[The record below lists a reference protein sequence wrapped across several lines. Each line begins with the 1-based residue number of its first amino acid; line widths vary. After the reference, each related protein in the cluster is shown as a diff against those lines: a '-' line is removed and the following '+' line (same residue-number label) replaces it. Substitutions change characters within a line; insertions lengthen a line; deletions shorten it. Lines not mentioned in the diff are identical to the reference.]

1 MLSSHKIDIIIK
13 VALNISFS
21 FGCSMADELL
31 KIFNQFNSQMQ
42 LFNKDAKDSWNE
54 ITNILKSASS
64 EVGKR
69 TIETMIAGTQITLY
83 KTQINLDGTIA
94 NEFSST
100 QAADSDV
107 YWKRHSELVNEVMA
121 TRKEIILKVIETA
134 GITVKGIVN
143 PLSSSNVDPVKLL
156 ELLQEKR

>member
-1 MLSSHKIDIIIK
+1 
-13 VALNISFS
+13 
-21 FGCSMADELL
+21 MADDELV
-31 KIFNQFNSQMQ
+31 KMFNQFNSQMQ

-54 ITNILKSASS
+54 FTNILKSASS

-69 TIETMIAGTQITLY
+69 TIETRIADTQLTLY

-94 NEFSST
+94 NEFSNN
-100 QAADSDV
+100 QVADSDI

-134 GITVKGIVN
+134 GITVKGIVK
-143 PLSSSNVDPVKLL
+143 PPKLI
-156 ELLQEKR
+156 QC

>member
-1 MLSSHKIDIIIK
+1 
-13 VALNISFS
+13 
-21 FGCSMADELL
+21 MADDELVKML
-31 KIFNQFNSQMQ
+31 NQFNSQMQ

-54 ITNILKSASS
+54 FTNILKSASS
-64 EVGKR
+64 EIGKR
-69 TIETMIAGTQITLY
+69 TIETRIADTQLTLY

-94 NEFSST
+94 NEFSNT
-100 QAADSDV
+100 QVADSDI

-134 GITVKGIVN
+134 GITVRGIVN
-143 PLSSSNVDPVKLL
+143 PLSSSNVDLVKLL